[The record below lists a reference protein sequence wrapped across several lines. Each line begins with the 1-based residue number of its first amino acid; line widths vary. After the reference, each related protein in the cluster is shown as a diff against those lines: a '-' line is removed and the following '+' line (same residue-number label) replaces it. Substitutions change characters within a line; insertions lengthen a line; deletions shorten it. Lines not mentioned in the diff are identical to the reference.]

1 MYSGWGEEMM
11 MMMMMMGMG
20 RSELFLSFGSVV

>member
-1 MYSGWGEEMM
+1 MYSGWGEEM